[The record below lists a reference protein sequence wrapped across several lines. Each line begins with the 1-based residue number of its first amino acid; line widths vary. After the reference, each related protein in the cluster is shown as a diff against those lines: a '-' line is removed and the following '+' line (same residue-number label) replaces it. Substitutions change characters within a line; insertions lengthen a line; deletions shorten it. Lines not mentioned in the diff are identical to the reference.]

1 MRRVLRHTDGRKG
14 AEEKVTVVSMRHDA
28 VLLIGP
34 TGSGKSPLGDHL
46 QEHGLAGRR
55 CHHFDFGFQLRRI
68 AEAAVPPEE
77 FTPREHLFVRE
88 VLDKALLL
96 EGEHFPLAQKI
107 VSSFLRQRDCR
118 QGETLILNGL
128 PRHAGQAAAMDGLV
142 SISRLVVLECPAE
155 TVHERIGKNTGR
167 DRTGRADD
175 DRHLIEMKLRL
186 FQERTAPLIG
196 HYEGSGC
203 EIIRIRVTGDTSAG
217 EVYEELKRSVRLTE
231 R

>member
-1 MRRVLRHTDGRKG
+1 M
-14 AEEKVTVVSMRHDA
+14 SIRHDA

-46 QEHGLAGRR
+46 EEHGLAGRR
-55 CHHFDFGFQLRRI
+55 CHHFDFGSRLRQI
-68 AEAAVPPEE
+68 ALEEVPPEE
-77 FTPREHLFVRE
+77 FTPHEHLFVRE
-88 VLDKALLL
+88 VLEKALLL

-107 VSSFLRQRDCR
+107 VSSFLRQRYCR

-142 SISRLVVLECPAE
+142 SISRLVVLECSTE
-155 TVHERIGKNTGR
+155 TVHERIRKNTGQ
-167 DRTGRADD
+167 DRTGRPDD
-175 DRHLIEMKLRL
+175 ERHLIEKKLRQ

-196 HYEGSGC
+196 HYEDRGC
-203 EIIRIRVTGDTSAG
+203 KIIRIRVTGDTATG
-217 EVYEELKRSVRLTE
+217 AVYEELVRVRPTG